1 MEEKKSLNNKYQ
13 KIDIEETP
21 QEVVEPVKEKPKKEK
36 KVKEPKAPKVKKEK
50 APKEPKQPK
59 EKKEKAPTKEPK
71 QPKEKKVKEP
81 RPPKAKK
88 EKTPKPPKVKK
99 EKKKK
104 WEVEIVED
112 YSAEISEEIAVDNV
126 QPVISE
132 NERRSEEIVLPAIKS
147 VKQISGEKQKPEKK
161 KKEKA
166 PKQPKEKK
174 PREPKQLKEKKVKE
188 PKAPKEKT
196 ESKFTVAI
204 NKKKEEIKAKQLE
217 KKNTPKQPKEKKPR
231 EPLNKKDFATIGI
244 AVFALLLVVVF
255 AVVKFAPESEI
266 GTDFTESTTLAE
278 DKLASIQVVRDGVAV
293 NLVQT
298 DIPDV
303 FYGYSSTYELQYY
316 QYKDNK
322 MIPVKSTGTV
332 NASIDMGN
340 ETIPVKIDY
349 VQLGEKIFGTGL
361 FIANKTEGVYFYDM
375 LAFQLVN
382 LPAGYSEDGKAL
394 LLATTSKNVL
404 TQKVTLWPESFVV
417 DLETGKTSR
426 FLKVIN
432 RNIDIT
438 TGAGVEDFCML
449 TNEGYNASGKI
460 PFITAREYEAGSG
473 QQDIFIKSGKD
484 EKLFAN
490 DVYGKFLL
498 TDGNSVIFMRKT
510 DKGFDVIRKTGED
523 ETVTGSFY
531 GTMGTNYMY
540 SGDYIFNKNDGK
552 LYNLKTGDVKNIIGY
567 RMSAEMMSV
576 SPDGKYLVMLGTVT
590 NMMDYQVHIFN
601 LETGEYT
608 KFKDDNYS
616 SHSNL
621 TFINDTTAMYMVLDP
636 NQGYEYVVLD
646 MNKVK

>member
-1 MEEKKSLNNKYQ
+1 MEENKSLNNKYQ

-21 QEVVEPVKEKPKKEK
+21 EEVVEPVKEKPKKEK
-36 KVKEPKAPKVKKEK
+36 KVKAPKEKKEK
-50 APKEPKQPK
+50 APKEPKP
-59 EKKEKAPTKEPK
+59 
-71 QPKEKKVKEP
+71 PKEKKVKEP
-81 RPPKAKK
+81 KTPKPKK

-132 NERRSEEIVLPAIKS
+132 NGRRSEEIVLPAIKS
-147 VKQISGEKQKPEKK
+147 VKQVSGEKQKSEKK
-161 KKEKA
+161 KKEKT
-166 PKQPKEKK
+166 PKK
-174 PREPKQLKEKKVKE
+174 PKEKKVKE
-188 PKAPKEKT
+188 QKAPKEKKAK
-196 ESKFTVAI
+196 EPKPV
-204 NKKKEEIKAKQLE
+204 KVKKEKPPKE
-217 KKNTPKQPKEKKPR
+217 PKQPKEKKPR

-266 GTDFTESTTLAE
+266 ETDFTETTTVAS

-340 ETIPVKIDY
+340 ETIPVTIDY
-349 VQLGEKIFGTGL
+349 VELGGKIFGTGL
-361 FIANKTEGVYFYDM
+361 FVANKSENVYFYDM

-382 LPAGYSEDGKAL
+382 LPKGYSEEGKAL

-473 QQDIFIKSGKD
+473 QLDIFVKSGKD

-490 DVYGKFLL
+490 DIYGKFLL

-531 GTMGTNYMY
+531 GSMGTNYMY

-567 RMSAEMMSV
+567 RMSAEMMSI

-590 NMMDYQVHIFN
+590 NMMDYQVHVFN
-601 LETGEYT
+601 LENGEYT

-646 MNKVK
+646 VTKTK

>member
-1 MEEKKSLNNKYQ
+1 MQKRGVILEEKKSLNNKYQ
-13 KIDIEETP
+13 KIDTEETS
-21 QEVVEPVKEKPKKEK
+21 EEIVEPVKEKPKKEK
-36 KVKEPKAPKVKKEK
+36 KVK
-50 APKEPKQPK
+50 QP
-59 EKKEKAPTKEPK
+59 EE
-71 QPKEKKVKEP
+71 
-81 RPPKAKK
+81 KAKK
-88 EKTPKPPKVKK
+88 EKTPKPPKEKKVKEPKQPKEKKAEEPTPPKMKK

-104 WEVEIVED
+104 WEVRIVED
-112 YSAEISEEIAVDNV
+112 YSAEISEEIEVDNT

-132 NERRSEEIVLPAIKS
+132 SERRSEEIVLPAIKS
-147 VKQISGEKQKPEKK
+147 VKQVSGEKQKPEKK
-161 KKEKA
+161 KKEKVL
-166 PKQPKEKK
+166 KQPKEKK
-174 PREPKQLKEKKVKE
+174 PREPKQSKEKKAKE
-188 PKAPKEKT
+188 PKPEKVKKEKPP
-196 ESKFTVAI
+196 
-204 NKKKEEIKAKQLE
+204 KQS
-217 KKNTPKQPKEKKPR
+217 KQPKEKKPR
-231 EPLNKKDFATIGI
+231 EPFTKKDFVTIGV
-244 AVFALLLVVVF
+244 AVFALVLVVVF
-255 AVVKFAPESEI
+255 AVVKFAPQSEI
-266 GTDFTESTTLAE
+266 ETDFTESTTLAE

-322 MIPVKSTGTV
+322 MVPVKSTGTV
-332 NASIDMGN
+332 KASVDMGN

-349 VQLGEKIFGTGL
+349 FQLGGKIFGTGL
-361 FIANKTEGVYFYDM
+361 FVANKSENVYFYDM
-375 LAFQLVN
+375 IAFQLVN
-382 LPAGYSEDGKAL
+382 LPKGYSEDGKAL

-473 QQDIFIKSGKD
+473 KLDIFIKSGKD

-490 DVYGKFLL
+490 EIYGKFLL

-590 NMMDYQVHIFN
+590 NMMDYQIHIFN

-621 TFINDTTAMYMVLDP
+621 TFINDTTAVYMVLDP

-646 MNKVK
+646 VTKVK

>member
-1 MEEKKSLNNKYQ
+1 MQKRGVILEEKKSLNNKYQ
-13 KIDIEETP
+13 KIDTEETS
-21 QEVVEPVKEKPKKEK
+21 EEIVEPVKEKPKKEK
-36 KVKEPKAPKVKKEK
+36 KVK
-50 APKEPKQPK
+50 QP
-59 EKKEKAPTKEPK
+59 EE
-71 QPKEKKVKEP
+71 
-81 RPPKAKK
+81 KAKK
-88 EKTPKPPKVKK
+88 EKTPKPPKEKKVKEPKQPKEKKAEEPTPPKMKK

-104 WEVEIVED
+104 WEVRIVED
-112 YSAEISEEIAVDNV
+112 YSAEISEEIEVDNT

-132 NERRSEEIVLPAIKS
+132 SERRSEEIVLPAIKS
-147 VKQISGEKQKPEKK
+147 VKQVSGEKQKPEKK
-161 KKEKA
+161 KKEKVL
-166 PKQPKEKK
+166 KQPKEKK
-174 PREPKQLKEKKVKE
+174 PREPKQSKEKKAKE
-188 PKAPKEKT
+188 PKPEKVKKEKPP
-196 ESKFTVAI
+196 
-204 NKKKEEIKAKQLE
+204 KQS
-217 KKNTPKQPKEKKPR
+217 KQPKEKKPR
-231 EPLNKKDFATIGI
+231 EPFTKKDFVTIGV
-244 AVFALLLVVVF
+244 AVFALVLVVVF
-255 AVVKFAPESEI
+255 AVVKFAPQSEI
-266 GTDFTESTTLAE
+266 ETDFTESTTLAE

-322 MIPVKSTGTV
+322 MVPVKSTGTV
-332 NASIDMGN
+332 KASVDMGN

-349 VQLGEKIFGTGL
+349 FQLGGKIFGTGL
-361 FIANKTEGVYFYDM
+361 FVANKSENVYFYDM
-375 LAFQLVN
+375 IAFQLVN
-382 LPAGYSEDGKAL
+382 LPKGYSEDGKAL

-473 QQDIFIKSGKD
+473 KLDIFIKTGKD

-490 DVYGKFLL
+490 EIYGKFLL

-590 NMMDYQVHIFN
+590 NMMDYQIHIFN

-621 TFINDTTAMYMVLDP
+621 TFINDTTAVYMVLDP

-646 MNKVK
+646 VTKVK

>member
-1 MEEKKSLNNKYQ
+1 MQKRGVILEEKKSLNNKYQ

-36 KVKEPKAPKVKKEK
+36 KAKEPKAPKVKKEK

-59 EKKEKAPTKEPK
+59 EKKEKAPKDPK
-71 QPKEKKVKEP
+71 PPKEKKVKEP
-81 RPPKAKK
+81 KPPKAKK
-88 EKTPKPPKVKK
+88 EKIPKTPKVKK

-147 VKQISGEKQKPEKK
+147 VKQISGEKQKPKKK

-174 PREPKQLKEKKVKE
+174 TREPKQPKEKKLKE
-188 PKAPKEKT
+188 PKPEKVKKEKPPKE
-196 ESKFTVAI
+196 
-204 NKKKEEIKAKQLE
+204 
-217 KKNTPKQPKEKKPR
+217 PKQPKEKKPR

-266 GTDFTESTTLAE
+266 GTDFTETTTLAE
-278 DKLASIQVVRDGVAV
+278 DKLASIQIVRDGVAV

-332 NASIDMGN
+332 NATIDMGN
-340 ETIPVKIDY
+340 ESIPVKIDY
-349 VQLGEKIFGTGL
+349 VQLGGKIFGTGL
-361 FIANKTEGVYFYDM
+361 FVANKSENVYFYDM
-375 LAFQLVN
+375 IAVQLVN
-382 LPAGYSEDGKAL
+382 LPKGYSEDGKAL
-394 LLATTSKNVL
+394 LLATTNKNVL

-473 QQDIFIKSGKD
+473 QLDIFIKSGKD

-490 DVYGKFLL
+490 DIYGKFLL

-552 LYNLKTGDVKNIIGY
+552 LYNLKTGDVKNVIGY

-576 SPDGKYLVMLGTVT
+576 SPNGKYLVMLGTVT

-608 KFKDDNYS
+608 KLKDDNYS

>member
-13 KIDIEETP
+13 KIDIDETP
-21 QEVVEPVKEKPKKEK
+21 AEVEEPEKEKPKKEK

-50 APKEPKQPK
+50 TPKEPKL
-59 EKKEKAPTKEPK
+59 
-71 QPKEKKVKEP
+71 PKEKKVKEP
-81 RPPKAKK
+81 KPPKPPK
-88 EKTPKPPKVKK
+88 EKKVKEPKQPKVKK

-104 WEVEIVED
+104 IETEIVENL
-112 YSAEISEEIAVDNV
+112 STEISEEIAVDNV
-126 QPVISE
+126 QPVVSE
-132 NERRSEEIVLPAIKS
+132 NGRRSEEIVLPAIKS
-147 VKQISGEKQKPEKK
+147 VKQVSGKKPKKEKK

-174 PREPKQLKEKKVKE
+174 IKEPKQPEEKKAKELKLPKIKKEK
-188 PKAPKEKT
+188 
-196 ESKFTVAI
+196 
-204 NKKKEEIKAKQLE
+204 L
-217 KKNTPKQPKEKKPR
+217 PKEKKPR
-231 EPLNKKDFATIGI
+231 EPLNKKDFATIGV

-255 AVVKFAPESEI
+255 AVVKYAPESQI
-266 GTDFTESTTLAE
+266 GTDFTETTTLAE
-278 DKLASIQVVRDGVAV
+278 DKLANIQVVRDGVAV

-303 FYGYSSTYELQYY
+303 FYGYSSDYKLQYY
-316 QYKDNK
+316 QYKGDK
-322 MIPVKSTGTV
+322 MVPVKSTGTV

-349 VQLGEKIFGTGL
+349 VELGGKIFGTGL
-361 FIANKTEGVYFYDM
+361 FVANKSENVYFYDM

-382 LPAGYSEDGKAL
+382 LPNGYSEEGKAL

-417 DLETGKTSR
+417 DLQTGKTSR
-426 FLKVIN
+426 FLKIIN

-484 EKLFAN
+484 EKLYVN
-490 DVYGKFLL
+490 DIYGKFLL

-523 ETVTGSFY
+523 ETVAGSFY
-531 GTMGTNYMY
+531 GSMGSNYMR

-552 LYNLKTGDVKNIIGY
+552 LYNLKTGETKTIVGY
-567 RMSAEMMSV
+567 RMSAEMYSV

-601 LETGEYT
+601 LQTGEYT

-621 TFINDTTAMYMVLDP
+621 TFINNSTAVYMVLDP

>member
-13 KIDIEETP
+13 KIDIDETP
-21 QEVVEPVKEKPKKEK
+21 AEVEEPKKEKPKKEK
-36 KVKEPKAPKVKKEK
+36 KVKEPKVKKEK
-50 APKEPKQPK
+50 APKEPKKPK
-59 EKKEKAPTKEPK
+59 EKKEKAPKEPK
-71 QPKEKKVKEP
+71 PPKEKKVKEP
-81 RPPKAKK
+81 KPPKEKK
-88 EKTPKPPKVKK
+88 VKEPKPPKPPKVKK
-99 EKKKK
+99 EKKNKVK
-104 WEVEIVED
+104 TEVVENQ
-112 YSAEISEEIAVDNV
+112 SVEISEEIAIDNV
-126 QPVISE
+126 QTVVSD
-132 NERRSEEIVLPAIKS
+132 NGRRSEEIVLPAIKS
-147 VKQISGEKQKPEKK
+147 VKQVSGEKPKKEKK
-161 KKEKA
+161 AKKEKA

-174 PREPKQLKEKKVKE
+174 VKEPKQPKEKKVKE
-188 PKAPKEKT
+188 PKSPKVKKEKLPKE
-196 ESKFTVAI
+196 
-204 NKKKEEIKAKQLE
+204 
-217 KKNTPKQPKEKKPR
+217 PKQPKEKKPR
-231 EPLNKKDFATIGI
+231 EPLNKKDFATIGV

-255 AVVKFAPESEI
+255 AVVKYVPESQI
-266 GTDFTESTTLAE
+266 GTDFTETTTVAQ
-278 DKLASIQVVRDGVAV
+278 DKLASIQIVRDGVAV

-303 FYGYSSTYELQYY
+303 FYGYSSDYKLQYY
-316 QYKDNK
+316 QYKGDK
-322 MIPVKSTGTV
+322 MVPVKSTGTV

-349 VQLGEKIFGTGL
+349 VELGGKIFGTGL
-361 FIANKTEGVYFYDM
+361 FVANKSENVYFYDM

-382 LPAGYSEDGKAL
+382 LPKGYSEEGKAL

-432 RNIDIT
+432 RNIDVN

-449 TNEGYNASGKI
+449 TNDGYNASNKI

-473 QQDIFIKSGKD
+473 QYDIFVKSGKD
-484 EKLFAN
+484 EKLYVN
-490 DVYGKFLL
+490 DIYGKFLL
-498 TDGNSVIFMRKT
+498 TDGDSVIFMRKT
-510 DKGFDVIRKTGED
+510 DKGFDVIRKTGEE

-552 LYNLKTGDVKNIIGY
+552 LYNLKTGETKTIIGY
-567 RMSAEMMSV
+567 RMSAEMINV

-601 LETGEYT
+601 LQTGEYT

-621 TFINDTTAMYMVLDP
+621 TFINNTTAVYMVLDP
-636 NQGYEYVVLD
+636 NQGYEYVALD
-646 MNKVK
+646 VTKTK

>member
-1 MEEKKSLNNKYQ
+1 MQKRGVILEEKKSLNNKYQ

-36 KVKEPKAPKVKKEK
+36 KAKEPKAPKVKKEK
-50 APKEPKQPK
+50 APKELKQPK
-59 EKKEKAPTKEPK
+59 EKKEKAPKEPK
-71 QPKEKKVKEP
+71 PPKEKKVKEP
-81 RPPKAKK
+81 KPPKAKK
-88 EKTPKPPKVKK
+88 EKTPKTPKVKK

-104 WEVEIVED
+104 WEVQIVED
-112 YSAEISEEIAVDNV
+112 YSAEISEEIAVDIV

-132 NERRSEEIVLPAIKS
+132 NERISEEIVLPAIKS
-147 VKQISGEKQKPEKK
+147 VKQISGEKQKPKKK
-161 KKEKA
+161 KKEKT

-174 PREPKQLKEKKVKE
+174 TREPKQPKEKKLKE
-188 PKAPKEKT
+188 PKPEKVKKEKPPKE
-196 ESKFTVAI
+196 
-204 NKKKEEIKAKQLE
+204 
-217 KKNTPKQPKEKKPR
+217 PKQPKEKKPR

-266 GTDFTESTTLAE
+266 GTDFTETTTLAE

-332 NASIDMGN
+332 NATIDMGN
-340 ETIPVKIDY
+340 ESIPVKIDY
-349 VQLGEKIFGTGL
+349 VQLGGKIFGTGL
-361 FIANKTEGVYFYDM
+361 FVANKSENVYFYDM
-375 LAFQLVN
+375 IAVQLVN
-382 LPAGYSEDGKAL
+382 LPKGYSEDGKAL
-394 LLATTSKNVL
+394 LLATTNKNVL

-473 QQDIFIKSGKD
+473 QLDIFIKSGKD

-490 DVYGKFLL
+490 DIYGKFLL

-608 KFKDDNYS
+608 KLKDDNYS

>member
-13 KIDIEETP
+13 KIDIDETP
-21 QEVVEPVKEKPKKEK
+21 VEVEEPKKEKPKKEK
-36 KVKEPKAPKVKKEK
+36 KVKEPKVKKEK
-50 APKEPKQPK
+50 APKEPKKPK
-59 EKKEKAPTKEPK
+59 EKKEKAPKEPK
-71 QPKEKKVKEP
+71 PPKEKKVKEP
-81 RPPKAKK
+81 KPPKEKK
-88 EKTPKPPKVKK
+88 VKEPKPPKPPKVKK
-99 EKKKK
+99 EKKNKVK
-104 WEVEIVED
+104 TEVVENQ
-112 YSAEISEEIAVDNV
+112 SVEISEEIAIDNV
-126 QPVISE
+126 QTVVSD
-132 NERRSEEIVLPAIKS
+132 NGRRSEEIVLPAIKS
-147 VKQISGEKQKPEKK
+147 VKQVSGEKPKKEKK
-161 KKEKA
+161 AKKEKA

-174 PREPKQLKEKKVKE
+174 VKEPKQPKEKKVKE
-188 PKAPKEKT
+188 PKSPKVKKEKLPKE
-196 ESKFTVAI
+196 
-204 NKKKEEIKAKQLE
+204 
-217 KKNTPKQPKEKKPR
+217 PKQPKEKKPR
-231 EPLNKKDFATIGI
+231 EPLNKKDFATIGV

-255 AVVKFAPESEI
+255 AVVKYVPESQI
-266 GTDFTESTTLAE
+266 GTDFTETTTVAQ
-278 DKLASIQVVRDGVAV
+278 DKLASIQIVRDGVAV

-303 FYGYSSTYELQYY
+303 FYGYSSDYKLQYY
-316 QYKDNK
+316 QYKGDK
-322 MIPVKSTGTV
+322 MVPVKSTGTV

-349 VQLGEKIFGTGL
+349 VELGGKIFGTGL
-361 FIANKTEGVYFYDM
+361 FVANKSENVYFYDM

-382 LPAGYSEDGKAL
+382 LPKGYSEEGKAL

-432 RNIDIT
+432 RNIDVN

-449 TNEGYNASGKI
+449 TNDGYNASNKI

-473 QQDIFIKSGKD
+473 QYDIFVKSGKD
-484 EKLFAN
+484 EKLYVN
-490 DVYGKFLL
+490 DIYGKFLL
-498 TDGNSVIFMRKT
+498 TDGDSVIFMRKT
-510 DKGFDVIRKTGED
+510 DKGFDVIRKTGEE

-552 LYNLKTGDVKNIIGY
+552 LYNLKTGETKTIIGY
-567 RMSAEMMSV
+567 RMSAEMINV

-601 LETGEYT
+601 LQTGEYT

-621 TFINDTTAMYMVLDP
+621 TFINNTTAVYMVLDP
-636 NQGYEYVVLD
+636 NQGYEYVALD

>member
-1 MEEKKSLNNKYQ
+1 MPE
-13 KIDIEETP
+13 
-21 QEVVEPVKEKPKKEK
+21 KEKPKKEK
-36 KVKEPKAPKVKKEK
+36 KAKEPKEKKAKKEK
-50 APKEPKQPK
+50 A
-59 EKKEKAPTKEPK
+59 PK

-81 RPPKAKK
+81 KPEKVKK
-88 EKTPKPPKVKK
+88 EKPPKEPKPPKEKKVKEPKPPKVKK

-112 YSAEISEEIAVDNV
+112 YSAEISEEIVVDEVAVEQEKPETIV
-126 QPVISE
+126 T
-132 NERRSEEIVLPAIKS
+132 ERRSEEMVLPTIKS
-147 VKQISGEKQKPEKK
+147 VKQVSGEKP
-161 KKEKA
+161 KKEKKA
-166 PKQPKEKK
+166 KKEKVPKQHKEKKAKEPKQPI
-174 PREPKQLKEKKVKE
+174 EKKVKE
-188 PKAPKEKT
+188 PKPPKIKKEK
-196 ESKFTVAI
+196 SI
-204 NKKKEEIKAKQLE
+204 KE
-217 KKNTPKQPKEKKPR
+217 PKQPKEKKPR

-303 FYGYSSTYELQYY
+303 FYGYASDYKLQYY

-322 MIPVKSTGTV
+322 MVPVKSTGTV
-332 NASIDMGN
+332 NASVDMGN
-340 ETIPVKIDY
+340 QTIPVKIDY
-349 VQLGEKIFGTGL
+349 VKLGGKIFGTGL
-361 FIANKTEGVYFYDM
+361 FVANKSENVFFYDM

-438 TGAGVEDFCML
+438 TGAGVDDFCML

-510 DKGFDVIRKTGED
+510 DKGFDVIRKTGEE

-552 LYNLKTGDVKNIIGY
+552 LYNLKTGDIKNIIGY

-621 TFINDTTAMYMVLDP
+621 TFINDTTAVYMVLDP

-646 MNKVK
+646 VTKVK

>member
-13 KIDIEETP
+13 KIDIDEAPED
-21 QEVVEPVKEKPKKEK
+21 VVEPVKEKPKKEK
-36 KVKEPKAPKVKKEK
+36 KAKKEK
-50 APKEPKQPK
+50 A
-59 EKKEKAPTKEPK
+59 PK

-81 RPPKAKK
+81 KPEKVKK
-88 EKTPKPPKVKK
+88 EKPSKEPKPPKEKKVKEPKPPKVKK

-112 YSAEISEEIAVDNV
+112 YSAEISEKIVVDEVAVEQEKPETIV
-126 QPVISE
+126 T
-132 NERRSEEIVLPAIKS
+132 ERRSEEIVLPTIKS
-147 VKQISGEKQKPEKK
+147 VKQISGEKQKPKKK
-161 KKEKA
+161 KKEKT

-174 PREPKQLKEKKVKE
+174 IREPKQPKEKKLKE
-188 PKAPKEKT
+188 PKPEKVKKEKPPKE
-196 ESKFTVAI
+196 
-204 NKKKEEIKAKQLE
+204 
-217 KKNTPKQPKEKKPR
+217 PKQPKEKKPR

-266 GTDFTESTTLAE
+266 GTDFTETTTLAE
-278 DKLASIQVVRDGVAV
+278 DKLASIQIVRDGVAV

-332 NASIDMGN
+332 NATIDMGN
-340 ETIPVKIDY
+340 ESIPVKIDY
-349 VQLGEKIFGTGL
+349 VQLGGKIFGTGL
-361 FIANKTEGVYFYDM
+361 FVANKSENVYFYDM
-375 LAFQLVN
+375 IAFQLVN
-382 LPAGYSEDGKAL
+382 LPKGYSEEGKAL
-394 LLATTSKNVL
+394 LLATTNKNVL

-473 QQDIFIKSGKD
+473 QLDIFIKSGKD

-490 DVYGKFLL
+490 DIYGKFLL

-510 DKGFDVIRKTGED
+510 DKGFDVIRKTSED

-552 LYNLKTGDVKNIIGY
+552 LYNLKTGDVKNVIGY

-608 KFKDDNYS
+608 KLKDDNYS

-646 MNKVK
+646 VTKVK

>member
-1 MEEKKSLNNKYQ
+1 MEENKSLNNKYQ
-13 KIDIEETP
+13 KIDIEEVP
-21 QEVVEPVKEKPKKEK
+21 EEAIEPEKEKKAKAPKVKKEKTPKEPKQPKEKKERASKEPKPPKEK
-36 KVKEPKAPKVKKEK
+36 KVKEPKVKKEK
-50 APKEPKQPK
+50 APKEPKL
-59 EKKEKAPTKEPK
+59 
-71 QPKEKKVKEP
+71 PKEKKVKE
-81 RPPKAKK
+81 
-88 EKTPKPPKVKK
+88 PKPPKVKK

-126 QPVISE
+126 QPVIPE
-132 NERRSEEIVLPAIKS
+132 NERRSEEIVLPVIKS
-147 VKQISGEKQKPEKK
+147 VKQVSGTKQKPEKK

-174 PREPKQLKEKKVKE
+174 VKEPKQPKEKKVKE
-188 PKAPKEKT
+188 PKPVKVKKEKPPKE
-196 ESKFTVAI
+196 
-204 NKKKEEIKAKQLE
+204 
-217 KKNTPKQPKEKKPR
+217 PKQPKEKKPR
-231 EPLNKKDFATIGI
+231 EPLTKKDFATIGI
-244 AVFALLLVVVF
+244 AVFALMLVVVF
-255 AVVKFAPESEI
+255 AVVKYAPESEI
-266 GTDFTESTTLAE
+266 ETDFTESTTLAQ
-278 DKLASIQVVRDGVAV
+278 DKLASIQVVRDGVPV

-303 FYGYSSTYELQYY
+303 FYGYSSSYELQYY

-349 VQLGEKIFGTGL
+349 VKLGGKIFGTGL
-361 FIANKTEGVYFYDM
+361 FVANKSENVYFYDM

-382 LPAGYSEDGKAL
+382 LPKGYSEDGKAL

-473 QQDIFIKSGKD
+473 QLDIFIKSGKD

-490 DVYGKFLL
+490 DIYGKFLL

-510 DKGFDVIRKTGED
+510 DKGFDVIRKTGEE

-552 LYNLKTGDVKNIIGY
+552 LYNLKTGAVKNIIGY

-576 SPDGKYLVMLGTVT
+576 SPDGKYLVMLGTVV

-601 LETGEYT
+601 LQTGDYT

-621 TFINDTTAMYMVLDP
+621 TFINDTTAVYMVLDP
-636 NQGYEYVVLD
+636 NQGYEYVALD

>member
-1 MEEKKSLNNKYQ
+1 MK
-13 KIDIEETP
+13 
-21 QEVVEPVKEKPKKEK
+21 
-36 KVKEPKAPKVKKEK
+36 
-50 APKEPKQPK
+50 
-59 EKKEKAPTKEPK
+59 
-71 QPKEKKVKEP
+71 
-81 RPPKAKK
+81 R
-88 EKTPKPPKVKK
+88 

-132 NERRSEEIVLPAIKS
+132 NERRSEEFVLPAIKS
-147 VKQISGEKQKPEKK
+147 VKQISGEKQKPKKK

-174 PREPKQLKEKKVKE
+174 IREPKQPKEKKLKE
-188 PKAPKEKT
+188 PKPEKVKKEKPPKE
-196 ESKFTVAI
+196 
-204 NKKKEEIKAKQLE
+204 
-217 KKNTPKQPKEKKPR
+217 PKQPKEKKPR

-266 GTDFTESTTLAE
+266 GTDFTETTTLAE
-278 DKLASIQVVRDGVAV
+278 DKLANIQVIRDGVAV

-332 NASIDMGN
+332 NATIDMGN
-340 ETIPVKIDY
+340 ESIPVKIDY
-349 VQLGEKIFGTGL
+349 VQLGGKIFGTGL
-361 FIANKTEGVYFYDM
+361 FVANKSENVYFYDM
-375 LAFQLVN
+375 IAFQLVN
-382 LPAGYSEDGKAL
+382 LPKGYSEEGKAL
-394 LLATTSKNVL
+394 LLATTNKNVL

-473 QQDIFIKSGKD
+473 QLDIFIKSGKD

-490 DVYGKFLL
+490 DIYGKFLL

-608 KFKDDNYS
+608 KLKDDNYS

-646 MNKVK
+646 VTKVK

>member
-1 MEEKKSLNNKYQ
+1 MEENKSLNNKYQ
-13 KIDIEETP
+13 KIDIDEAPE
-21 QEVVEPVKEKPKKEK
+21 EVVEPVKEKPKKEK
-36 KVKEPKAPKVKKEK
+36 KAKKEK
-50 APKEPKQPK
+50 A
-59 EKKEKAPTKEPK
+59 PK

-81 RPPKAKK
+81 KPEKVKK
-88 EKTPKPPKVKK
+88 EKPPKEPKPPKEKKVKEPKPPKVKK

-112 YSAEISEEIAVDNV
+112 YSAEISEEIVVDEVAVEQEKPETIV
-126 QPVISE
+126 T
-132 NERRSEEIVLPAIKS
+132 ERRSEEMVLPTIKS
-147 VKQISGEKQKPEKK
+147 VKQVSGEKP
-161 KKEKA
+161 KKEKKA
-166 PKQPKEKK
+166 KKEKVPKQHKEKKAKEPKQPI
-174 PREPKQLKEKKVKE
+174 EKKVKE
-188 PKAPKEKT
+188 PKPPKIKKEK
-196 ESKFTVAI
+196 SI
-204 NKKKEEIKAKQLE
+204 KE
-217 KKNTPKQPKEKKPR
+217 PKQPKEKKPR

-303 FYGYSSTYELQYY
+303 FYGYASDYKLQYY

-322 MIPVKSTGTV
+322 MVPVKSTGTV
-332 NASIDMGN
+332 NASVDMGN
-340 ETIPVKIDY
+340 QTIPVKIDY
-349 VQLGEKIFGTGL
+349 VKLGGKIFGTGL
-361 FIANKTEGVYFYDM
+361 FVANKSENVFFYDM

-438 TGAGVEDFCML
+438 TGAGVDDFCML

-510 DKGFDVIRKTGED
+510 DKGFDVIRKTGEE

-552 LYNLKTGDVKNIIGY
+552 LYNLKTGDIKNIIGY

-621 TFINDTTAMYMVLDP
+621 TFINDTTAVYMVLDP

-646 MNKVK
+646 VTKVK

>member
-1 MEEKKSLNNKYQ
+1 MQKRGVILEEKKSLNNKYQ
-13 KIDIEETP
+13 KIDIEETS

-36 KVKEPKAPKVKKEK
+36 KAKEPKAPKVKKEK

-59 EKKEKAPTKEPK
+59 EKKEKAPKEPK

-81 RPPKAKK
+81 KPPKAKK

-161 KKEKA
+161 KKEKT

-174 PREPKQLKEKKVKE
+174 TREPKQPKEKKLKE
-188 PKAPKEKT
+188 PKPEKVKKEKLPKE
-196 ESKFTVAI
+196 
-204 NKKKEEIKAKQLE
+204 
-217 KKNTPKQPKEKKPR
+217 PKQPKEKKPR

-266 GTDFTESTTLAE
+266 GTDFTETTTLAE
-278 DKLASIQVVRDGVAV
+278 DKLASIQIVRDGVAV

-332 NASIDMGN
+332 NATIDMGN
-340 ETIPVKIDY
+340 ESIPVKIDY
-349 VQLGEKIFGTGL
+349 VQLGGKIFGTGL
-361 FIANKTEGVYFYDM
+361 FVANKSENVYFYDM
-375 LAFQLVN
+375 IAVQLVN
-382 LPAGYSEDGKAL
+382 LPKGYSEEGKAL
-394 LLATTSKNVL
+394 LLATTNKNVL

-473 QQDIFIKSGKD
+473 QLDIFVKSGKD

-490 DVYGKFLL
+490 DIYGKFLL

-552 LYNLKTGDVKNIIGY
+552 LYNLKTGDVKNVIGY

-608 KFKDDNYS
+608 KLKDDNYS

-621 TFINDTTAMYMVLDP
+621 TFINETTAMYMVLDP

>member
-1 MEEKKSLNNKYQ
+1 MQKRGVILEEKKSLNNKYQ

-36 KVKEPKAPKVKKEK
+36 KAKEPKAPKVKKEK

-59 EKKEKAPTKEPK
+59 EKKEKAPKEPK
-71 QPKEKKVKEP
+71 PPKEKKVKEP
-81 RPPKAKK
+81 KPPKAKK
-88 EKTPKPPKVKK
+88 EKIPKTPKVKK

-147 VKQISGEKQKPEKK
+147 VKQISGEKQKPKKK

-174 PREPKQLKEKKVKE
+174 TREPKQPKEKKLKE
-188 PKAPKEKT
+188 PKPEKVKKEKPPKE
-196 ESKFTVAI
+196 
-204 NKKKEEIKAKQLE
+204 
-217 KKNTPKQPKEKKPR
+217 PKQPKEKKPR

-266 GTDFTESTTLAE
+266 GTDFTETTTLAE
-278 DKLASIQVVRDGVAV
+278 DKLASIQIVRDGVAV

-332 NASIDMGN
+332 NATIDMGN
-340 ETIPVKIDY
+340 QSIPVKIDY
-349 VQLGEKIFGTGL
+349 VQLGGKIFGTGL
-361 FIANKTEGVYFYDM
+361 FVANKSENVYFYDM
-375 LAFQLVN
+375 IAFQLVN
-382 LPAGYSEDGKAL
+382 LPKGYSEEGKAL
-394 LLATTSKNVL
+394 LLATTNKNVL

-473 QQDIFIKSGKD
+473 QLDIFIKSGKD

-490 DVYGKFLL
+490 DIYGKFLL

-608 KFKDDNYS
+608 KLKDDNYS

>member
-1 MEEKKSLNNKYQ
+1 MQKRGVILEEKKSLNNKYQ

-36 KVKEPKAPKVKKEK
+36 KAKEPKAPKVKKEK

-59 EKKEKAPTKEPK
+59 EKKEKAPKDPK
-71 QPKEKKVKEP
+71 PPKEKKVKEP
-81 RPPKAKK
+81 KPPKAKK
-88 EKTPKPPKVKK
+88 EKIPKTPKVKK

-132 NERRSEEIVLPAIKS
+132 NERKSEEIVLPAIKS
-147 VKQISGEKQKPEKK
+147 VKQISGEKQKPKKK

-174 PREPKQLKEKKVKE
+174 TREPKQPKEKKLKE
-188 PKAPKEKT
+188 PKPEKVKKEKPPKE
-196 ESKFTVAI
+196 
-204 NKKKEEIKAKQLE
+204 
-217 KKNTPKQPKEKKPR
+217 PKQPKEKKPR

-266 GTDFTESTTLAE
+266 GTDFTETTTLAE
-278 DKLASIQVVRDGVAV
+278 DKLASIQIVRDGVAV

-332 NASIDMGN
+332 NATIDMGN
-340 ETIPVKIDY
+340 ESIPVKIDY
-349 VQLGEKIFGTGL
+349 VQLGGKIFGTGL
-361 FIANKTEGVYFYDM
+361 FVANKSENVYFYDM
-375 LAFQLVN
+375 IAVQLVN
-382 LPAGYSEDGKAL
+382 LPKGYSEDGKAL
-394 LLATTSKNVL
+394 LLATTNKNVL

-473 QQDIFIKSGKD
+473 QLDIFIKSGKD

-490 DVYGKFLL
+490 DIYGKFLL

-552 LYNLKTGDVKNIIGY
+552 LYNLKTGDVKNVIGY

-576 SPDGKYLVMLGTVT
+576 SPNGKYLVMLGTVT

-608 KFKDDNYS
+608 KLKDDNYS